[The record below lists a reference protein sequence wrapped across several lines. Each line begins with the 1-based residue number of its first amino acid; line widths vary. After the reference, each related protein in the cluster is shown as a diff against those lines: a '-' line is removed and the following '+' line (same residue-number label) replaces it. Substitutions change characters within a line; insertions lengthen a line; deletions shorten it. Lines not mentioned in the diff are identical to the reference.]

1 MTVKNNNKLKICI
14 SANGDNLNSFL
25 DPRFGR
31 ALFFLI
37 ISSEGKLIKS
47 IKNTGKQAM
56 RGAGVTAAQIVADEK
71 VDVIITGNIGPNA
84 SIVLSASK
92 IKIFIGLPETP
103 ILDIIKKY
111 QENKLQEIVGTEFS
125 HHNPNQEFGDR
136 KGIGRNRNQRSN

>member
-1 MTVKNNNKLKICI
+1 MTVKNNKKLKICI
-14 SANGDNLNSFL
+14 SATGDSLNASL

-31 ALFFLI
+31 AIFFLI
-37 ISSEGKLIKS
+37 INSEGELIKA

-103 ILDIIKKY
+103 ILDVIKKY

-125 HHNPNQEFGDR
+125 HNNSGQGLGDK
-136 KGIGRNRNQRSN
+136 KGVGNNRN

>member
-1 MTVKNNNKLKICI
+1 MSVREKNEIKICI
-14 SANGDNLNSFL
+14 SATGDNLSAFL

-31 ALFFLI
+31 AMFFLI
-37 ISSEGKLIKS
+37 INSEGELIKA

-84 SIVLSASK
+84 SMVLSASK
-92 IKIFIGLPETP
+92 IKIFVGIPETP

-111 QENKLQEIVGTEFS
+111 QENKLQQAVETKVSGFPSKKT
-125 HHNPNQEFGDR
+125 
-136 KGIGRNRNQRSN
+136 KGKYRN